1 MKNMLLALLA
11 AVFLSACGT
20 SKEQTDLKSVL
31 TAKFAEDPD
40 LKDYKIDPADMA
52 GCVLEAIAGDAPPV
66 PGDPKRARYFEAFAK
81 FVGAKSPSDLE
92 NAAKEY
98 QDLFGGVKQAHN
110 AANSVVD
117 HTMTCMGGAI
127 DARPID

>member
-1 MKNMLLALLA
+1 MKKMLLAILA
-11 AVFLSACGT
+11 ALLLTACGT
-20 SKEQTDLKSVL
+20 SKEQTDLKTVL
-31 TAKFAEDPD
+31 IAKFQEDPD

-52 GCVLEAIAGDAPPV
+52 GCVMEGIADDAPPV

-81 FVGAKSPSDLE
+81 FVGAKSPADLE

-98 QDLFGGVKQAHN
+98 QDLFGGVKEAHA

-117 HTMTCMGGAI
+117 RTMTCMGGAI